1 MNHAIQRLE
10 RQLASAVK
18 LTLFKRDLKI
28 LREDAPLMLSGR
40 LFHKREDT
48 ITKAALSPQLF

>member
-1 MNHAIQRLE
+1 MNHAIQRLQ

-18 LTLFKRDLKI
+18 LTLFNRDLKI

-40 LFHKREDT
+40 LFHKREVM
-48 ITKAALSPQLF
+48 